1 MVELVEEAGVLHG
14 YLENQLFSPNLERG
28 KQIIWARGA
37 AAAGR
42 PYLARAAE
50 EHGGPHMPWF
60 WQGDLQG
67 GGVLNDMMCHS
78 LEVGRYLLTKPGA
91 PRDSI
96 RPVKVS
102 AQIASLKWSRP
113 DYVKQ
118 LRGTMTDK
126 VDYGKHPAE
135 DWARACVTYV
145 DEAGTPLIVEA
156 TTSWSFVGAGLRLS
170 MELLGPE
177 YSMSVSTLDGGT
189 KVFFSRHLQEQ
200 QAGEDLIEKQNAE
213 QGLMPIVGNEA
224 AEYGY
229 ENENRAFTR
238 SFLDGIQPELN
249 FHAGRDVTEL
259 LMACYM
265 SAEEERVIEWK
276 PANLQVV
283 RAAAGQAIGS
293 AIIPPMTASNR
304 CHRVYSSWI
313 ASGNAQMPMLTAA
326 EKADGWK
333 LMFDGKSLAGW
344 RGYKDEKAP
353 GGWRAFDGEL
363 VRLGGGGDLMTV
375 EQYGDFE
382 MRFEWKIT
390 EYGNSGVIY
399 RIATTEPYP
408 WHTGP
413 EYQVLDN
420 GHHPDGKNAIT
431 SSGSNYAVNS
441 R

>member
-1 MVELVEEAGVLHG
+1 MASRLGVGFIGSGFMTRFHIRSWEAVRDADVRGIWSPNRAHAEDAAALARSLRVGDARAFDSIEAMVADESIDGIWICGPNYARVENMERIVAALAKGAKLRAVACEKPLGRNAAEANRMVELVEQSGVLHG
-14 YLENQLFSPNLERG
+14 YLENQLFQPSLERG
-28 KQIIWARGA
+28 KHIVWTRGA

-78 LEVGRYLLTKPGA
+78 LEVGRYLLTAPGA
-91 PRDSI
+91 PRSSI

-113 DYVKQ
+113 EYVKL

-126 VDYGKHPAE
+126 VDYAKQPAE
-135 DWARACVTYV
+135 DFARASVTYV
-145 DEAGTPLIVEA
+145 DDAGTPLIVEA
-156 TTSWSFVGAGLRLS
+156 TTSWSYVGAGLKLS

-177 YSMSVSTLDGGT
+177 YSMSVNTLDGGT
-189 KVFFSRHLQEQ
+189 KVFFSRRLQEQ

-238 SFLDGIQPELN
+238 WFLDGAQPELN

-265 SAEEERVIEWK
+265 SAEQERVIEWK
-276 PANLQVV
+276 PDNLLAYV
-283 RAAAGQAIGS
+283 
-293 AIIPPMTASNR
+293 PPPAR
-304 CHRVYSSWI
+304 R
-313 ASGNAQMPMLTAA
+313 
-326 EKADGWK
+326 
-333 LMFDGKSLAGW
+333 
-344 RGYKDEKAP
+344 
-353 GGWRAFDGEL
+353 
-363 VRLGGGGDLMTV
+363 
-375 EQYGDFE
+375 
-382 MRFEWKIT
+382 
-390 EYGNSGVIY
+390 
-399 RIATTEPYP
+399 
-408 WHTGP
+408 
-413 EYQVLDN
+413 
-420 GHHPDGKNAIT
+420 
-431 SSGSNYAVNS
+431 
-441 R
+441 

>member
-1 MVELVEEAGVLHG
+1 MAGRLGVGFIGSGFMTRFHIRSWEAVRDADIRGIYSPTRANAEDAALLARSLRVGDTKAFGSIEAMVADESIDCIWLCGPNFARVENMERIVAAIKGGAKLKAIACEKPLGRNAAEAQRMVQLVEEAGVLHG
-14 YLENQLFSPNLERG
+14 YLENQLFAPNLERG
-28 KQIIWARGA
+28 KQIIWARGVA
-37 AAAGR
+37 TAGR

-50 EHGGPHMPWF
+50 EHSGPHMPWF

-118 LRGTMTDK
+118 LRGDMTDK

-135 DWARACVTYV
+135 DWARATVTYV

-177 YSMSVSTLDGGT
+177 YSMSVSTLDGGA
-189 KVFFSRHLQEQ
+189 KVFFSRRLQEQ
-200 QAGEDLIEKQNAE
+200 QVGEDLIEKQNSE

-229 ENENRAFTR
+229 ENENRAFTQM
-238 SFLDGIQPELN
+238 FLDGIQPELN

-259 LMACYM
+259 LMTCYM

-276 PANLQVV
+276 PANLQSYVPLPA
-283 RAAAGQAIGS
+283 R
-293 AIIPPMTASNR
+293 R
-304 CHRVYSSWI
+304 
-313 ASGNAQMPMLTAA
+313 
-326 EKADGWK
+326 
-333 LMFDGKSLAGW
+333 
-344 RGYKDEKAP
+344 
-353 GGWRAFDGEL
+353 
-363 VRLGGGGDLMTV
+363 
-375 EQYGDFE
+375 
-382 MRFEWKIT
+382 
-390 EYGNSGVIY
+390 
-399 RIATTEPYP
+399 
-408 WHTGP
+408 
-413 EYQVLDN
+413 
-420 GHHPDGKNAIT
+420 
-431 SSGSNYAVNS
+431 
-441 R
+441 

>member
-1 MVELVEEAGVLHG
+1 MAGRLGVGFIGSGFMTRFHIRSWEAVRDADIRGVYSPTRANAEDAALLARSLRVGDTKAFGSIEAMVADESIDCIWLCGPNFARVENMERIVAAIKGGAKLKAIACEKPLGRNAAEAQRMVQLVEEAGVLHG
-14 YLENQLFSPNLERG
+14 YLENQLFAPNLERG

-37 AAAGR
+37 ATAGR

-50 EHGGPHMPWF
+50 EHSGPHMPWF

-118 LRGTMTDK
+118 LRGDMTDK

-135 DWARACVTYV
+135 DWARATVTYV

-177 YSMSVSTLDGGT
+177 YSMSVSTLDGGA
-189 KVFFSRHLQEQ
+189 KVFFSRRLQEQ
-200 QAGEDLIEKQNAE
+200 QVGEDLIEKQNSE

-229 ENENRAFTR
+229 ENENRAFTQM
-238 SFLDGIQPELN
+238 FLDGIQPELN

-259 LMACYM
+259 LMTCYM

-276 PANLQVV
+276 PANLQSYVPLPA
-283 RAAAGQAIGS
+283 R
-293 AIIPPMTASNR
+293 R
-304 CHRVYSSWI
+304 
-313 ASGNAQMPMLTAA
+313 
-326 EKADGWK
+326 
-333 LMFDGKSLAGW
+333 
-344 RGYKDEKAP
+344 
-353 GGWRAFDGEL
+353 
-363 VRLGGGGDLMTV
+363 
-375 EQYGDFE
+375 
-382 MRFEWKIT
+382 
-390 EYGNSGVIY
+390 
-399 RIATTEPYP
+399 
-408 WHTGP
+408 
-413 EYQVLDN
+413 
-420 GHHPDGKNAIT
+420 
-431 SSGSNYAVNS
+431 
-441 R
+441 